1 MTEPIPRGRFAP
13 SPTGPLHFGSLIAA
27 VGSFLD
33 IRSRGGQW
41 LLRIEDLDPPRE
53 QAGAADDIMRTLES
67 YALTW
72 DETATYQSRRSELYD
87 AAIERLRE
95 LGHVYYC
102 CCSRKDVETAGLPG
116 LEGHRY
122 PGTCRT
128 LGLPARS
135 NSLRISVPDELVTVE
150 DRLQGA
156 IAQNLARD
164 IGDFILYRRD
174 GLYSYQLAVVVD
186 DAEQGITDI
195 CRGTDLI
202 DSTPRQVYLQRL
214 LGYPRPA
221 YMHLPVAINTEG
233 QKLSKQ
239 AHAEPVNPADSR
251 ILAAAMNFLGHP
263 VPSDLAGAAPAEILE
278 WGVQSWSLSNIPRG
292 QQLPSPL

>member
-1 MTEPIPRGRFAP
+1 MAEPIPRGRFAP

-53 QAGAADDIMRTLES
+53 QTGAADDIMRTLES

-72 DETATYQSRRSELYD
+72 DEAVIYQSQRSQWYE
-87 AAIERLRE
+87 AAIEQLRE
-95 LGHVYYC
+95 QGQVYYC
-102 CCSRKDVETAGLPG
+102 QCSRKDIEAAGLSG
-116 LEGHRY
+116 LEGYRY

-128 LGLPARS
+128 LELPARG
-135 NSLRISVPDELVTVE
+135 NSLRIWVPDKIVAVE
-150 DRLQGA
+150 DRLQGT
-156 IAQNLARD
+156 IQQNLADD
-164 IGDFILYRRD
+164 IGDFILHRRD

-186 DAEQGITDI
+186 DAEQGITDV

-202 DSTPRQVYLQRL
+202 DSTPRQVYLQSL
-214 LGYPRPA
+214 LGYPRPT
-221 YMHLPVAINTEG
+221 YMHLPVAVNTEG

-239 AHAEPVNPADSR
+239 TYAEPVRPADSK
-251 ILAAAMNFLGHP
+251 ILAAVMAFLGHP
-263 VPSDLAGAAPAEILE
+263 VPMDLAGAAPAEILA
-278 WGVQSWSLSNIPRG
+278 WGVQSWSLLNVPRG
-292 QQLPSPL
+292 LQQQSPI

>member
-13 SPTGPLHFGSLIAA
+13 SPTGPLHLGSLIAA
-27 VGSFLD
+27 IASFLD
-33 IRSRGGQW
+33 IRSRSGQW

-53 QAGAADDIMRTLES
+53 QPGATDDIMRTLES

-72 DETATYQSRRSELYD
+72 DESVIYQSRRSELYD
-87 AAIERLRE
+87 AAIEQLRE
-95 LGHVYYC
+95 QGQVYYC
-102 CCSRKDVETAGLPG
+102 HCSRKDIEAAGLAG
-116 LEGHRY
+116 LEGYRY

-128 LGLPARS
+128 LKLPPRG
-135 NSLRISVPDELVTVE
+135 NSLRVFVPDEIVTVK
-150 DRLQGA
+150 DRLQGTLR
-156 IAQNLARD
+156 QNLAAD
-164 IGDFILYRRD
+164 IGDFILHRRD

-186 DAEQGITDI
+186 DAEQGITDV
-195 CRGTDLI
+195 CRGTDLL

-214 LGYPRPA
+214 LGYSRPA

-239 AHAEPVNPADSR
+239 TYAEPVRPADSR
-251 ILAAAMNFLGHP
+251 MLAAAMAFLGHP
-263 VPSDLAGAAPAEILE
+263 IPPELAGGTPAEILE

-292 QQLPSPL
+292 LQLPSPL